1 MTLTAEFTNQ
11 NGPHE
16 NGTVCSLVAKDPLI
30 RDADGA
36 FMMGCSKATFWRRVA
51 DGTVPAA
58 IKIGGMS
65 RWRLSDIEAVIS
77 KAEANRAPSAA

>member
-1 MTLTAEFTNQ
+1 MTTNFAV
-11 NGPHE
+11 NRATGALGARHDAAPIK
-16 NGTVCSLVAKDPLI
+16 TDPLI

-51 DGTVPAA
+51 DGTVPPA

-65 RWRLSDIEAVIS
+65 RWRLSDIEAVIA
-77 KAEANRAPSAA
+77 KAEAEREQTAA